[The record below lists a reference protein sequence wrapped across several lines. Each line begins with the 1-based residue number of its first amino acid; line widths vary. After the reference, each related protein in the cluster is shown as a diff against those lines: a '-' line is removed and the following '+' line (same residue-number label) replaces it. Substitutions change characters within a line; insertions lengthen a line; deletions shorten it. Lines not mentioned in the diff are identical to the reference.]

1 MGIVLLQLTQVQ
13 TLTMK
18 TAILHP
24 KVLYSMLILW
34 ESIHYPLPLIL
45 SSIMQLSKEVLYIV
59 MDVQYQWSLVFLIM
73 EEPMMEVS
81 YTLGILQVVLLLT
94 RSSADTTKSLRVVLV
109 SII

>member
-1 MGIVLLQLTQVQ
+1 
-13 TLTMK
+13 
-18 TAILHP
+18 
-24 KVLYSMLILW
+24 
-34 ESIHYPLPLIL
+34 
-45 SSIMQLSKEVLYIV
+45 MQLSKEVLYIV

-109 SII
+109 SIIQKLELIQLLSL